1 MPETGS
7 GPIMSNSSSAERSAS
22 RRGALAALALL
33 PAALSPFPARAQAS
47 DRLGV
52 PGPIVFGDRPFA
64 LAWSAQPHA
73 GYVKQEYL
81 PAGQALPSYETML
94 LVEVLDG
101 AADVKAAVSA
111 QVGSLQPRRG
121 KDPIFNMQVLQK
133 ESAGEVLLDFLISG
147 RSADG
152 RSVAEW
158 NGYRYLPLPG
168 RGVMLFAVS
177 HRGYGDGIKPF
188 LTGLKQLRPAEIS
201 RLAAFP
207 VPRPRG

>member
-1 MPETGS
+1 MP
-7 GPIMSNSSSAERSAS
+7 S
-22 RRGALAALALL
+22 RRSALALL
-33 PAALSPFPARAQAS
+33 PAALSLLPPVLSPFPARAQAK

-64 LAWSAQPHA
+64 LAWSAQPRA

-81 PAGQALPSYETML
+81 PAGQALPGYETML

-101 AADVKAAVSA
+101 PADVKVAVSP
-111 QVGSLQPRRG
+111 QVRSLQPRRG
-121 KDPIFNMQVLQK
+121 KDPIFNMQLLVK
-133 ESAGEVLLDFLISG
+133 EGAGEVLLDFLISG
-147 RSADG
+147 RGTDG
-152 RSVAEW
+152 RRIAEW

-188 LTGLKQLRPAEIS
+188 LAGLKTLRPAEIA
-201 RLAAFP
+201 RIAAFS